1 LPVVRVRARRD
12 ALAPGE
18 FFAGVR
24 KGLKSSLPG
33 NLRKFEVG
41 RGHSR
46 LLKIHYGRPE
56 LHFEAW
62 HHTGD
67 GRVEVGLHFEGNAT
81 LNNSAFAYFRARMV
95 EVKARLP
102 RAELE
107 PWDRGWS
114 RLYETLTAPILD
126 ERAQDATLE
135 RMAAYITALQPM
147 LESFLEER

>member
-1 LPVVRVRARRD
+1 MVRVRARRD
-12 ALAPGE
+12 VLAPAE

-24 KGLKSSLPG
+24 KGLRASLPE
-33 NLRKFEVG
+33 NLRRFEVG

-46 LLKIHYGRPE
+46 LLKIHFGRPE

-62 HHTGD
+62 HHPGD
-67 GRVEVGLHFEGNAT
+67 GRLEIGLHFEGPASMNE
-81 LNNSAFAYFRARMV
+81 SALGYFRARMV

-114 RLYETLTAPILD
+114 RLYETLPAPVLD
-126 ERAQDATLE
+126 DLVQDAALE
-135 RMAAYITALQPM
+135 KMRAYITNLQPM
-147 LESFLEER
+147 VESFLEGRS

>member
-1 LPVVRVRARRD
+1 M
-12 ALAPGE
+12 
-18 FFAGVR
+18 R
-24 KGLKSSLPG
+24 KGLKARLPAG
-33 NLRKFEVG
+33 LRGFEVT

-67 GRVEVGLHFEGNAT
+67 GRLEVGLHFEGPAQ
-81 LNNSAFAYFRARMV
+81 LNQEAFDFFRDRMV
-95 EVKARLP
+95 EVKAALR

-114 RLYETLTAPILD
+114 RLYETLPAPVLD
-126 ERAQDATLE
+126 EHVMAQAVDL
-135 RMAAYITALQPM
+135 MHDYITELQPM
-147 LESFLEER
+147 VARFIDEAG

>member
-1 LPVVRVRARRD
+1 MVKVRARRD
-12 ALAPGE
+12 ALSPAE

-24 KGLKSSLPG
+24 KGLKVSLPQ
-33 NLRKFEVG
+33 NFRRFEVG

-67 GRVEVGLHFEGNAT
+67 GRLEVGLHFEGPAT
-81 LNNSAFAYFRARMV
+81 LNDSAFAYFRARMV
-95 EVKARLP
+95 EVKALLP

-114 RLYETLTAPILD
+114 RLYETLPAPVLD
-126 ERAQDATLE
+126 GRAQDATLE
-135 RMAAYITALQPM
+135 KMGAYIAALQPM
-147 LESFLEER
+147 VESFLED

>member
-1 LPVVRVRARRD
+1 MVKLRARRD

-24 KGLKSSLPG
+24 KGLKATLPEK
-33 NLRKFEVG
+33 LRRFEVG

-46 LLKIHYGRPE
+46 LMKIHYGHPE

-67 GRVEVGLHFEGNAT
+67 GRLEIGLHFEGSAALNDNA
-81 LNNSAFAYFRARMV
+81 FDYFRGRMV
-95 EVKARLP
+95 EVKAGLP

-114 RLYETLTAPILD
+114 RLYETLTAAVLD
-126 ERAQDATLE
+126 ASAQDATVE
-135 RMAAYITALQPM
+135 RMRAYITTLQPM
-147 LESFLEER
+147 VQSFLEEES

>member
-1 LPVVRVRARRD
+1 MVKVRARRD

-24 KGLKSSLPG
+24 KGLKATLPED
-33 NLRKFEVG
+33 LRRFEVG

-56 LHFEAW
+56 VHFEAW

-67 GRVEVGLHFEGNAT
+67 GRLEVGLHFEGTAPFND
-81 LNNSAFAYFRARMV
+81 SAFAYFRARMV
-95 EVKARLP
+95 EVKALLP

-114 RLYETLTAPILD
+114 RLYETLPAPVLD
-126 ERAQDATLE
+126 ERAQDAARE
-135 RMAAYITALQPM
+135 KMGAYIAALQPM
-147 LESFLEER
+147 VSSFLEDK

>member
-1 LPVVRVRARRD
+1 VARGTEI
-12 ALAPGE
+12 APAE

-24 KGLKSSLPG
+24 KDVKAALPEP
-33 NLRKFEVG
+33 LRRFELG

-56 LHFEAW
+56 IHFEAW

-67 GRVEVGLHFEGNAT
+67 GRLEVGLHFEGAPD
-81 LNNSAFAYFRARMV
+81 LNDRAFDFFRARMV
-95 EVKARLP
+95 EVKAGLP

-114 RLYETLTAPILD
+114 RLYETLPAAHLD
-126 ERAQDATLE
+126 ERAQAATAGRLV
-135 RMAAYITALQPM
+135 AYIEVLQPM
-147 LESFLEER
+147 VFRFLEE

>member
-1 LPVVRVRARRD
+1 MVKLRARRD
-12 ALAPGE
+12 ALSPAE

-24 KGLKSSLPG
+24 KGLKVSLPQ
-33 NLRKFEVG
+33 NFRRFEVG

-67 GRVEVGLHFEGNAT
+67 GRLEVGLHFEGSAA
-81 LNNSAFAYFRARMV
+81 LNDSAFAYFRARMV
-95 EVKARLP
+95 EVKALLP

-114 RLYETLTAPILD
+114 RLYETLPAPVLD
-126 ERAQDATLE
+126 GRAQDATLE
-135 RMAAYITALQPM
+135 KMGAYIAALQPM
-147 LESFLEER
+147 VESFLED

>member
-1 LPVVRVRARRD
+1 MVRVRARRD
-12 ALAPGE
+12 ALSPAE

-24 KGLKSSLPG
+24 KGLKATLPEK
-33 NLRKFEVG
+33 LRRFDVG

-62 HHTGD
+62 HHAGD
-67 GRVEVGLHFEGNAT
+67 GRLEVGLHFEGTAALNA
-81 LNNSAFAYFRARMV
+81 SAFDYFRARMV
-95 EVKARLP
+95 EVKAELP

-114 RLYETLTAPILD
+114 RLYETLPALTLD
-126 ERAQDATLE
+126 ERAQDAVQE
-135 RMAAYITALQPM
+135 RMGAYITTLQPM
-147 LESFLEER
+147 LLGFLEEKS

>member
-1 LPVVRVRARRD
+1 MVRVRARRD
-12 ALAPGE
+12 ALSPAE

-24 KGLKSSLPG
+24 KR
-33 NLRKFEVG
+33 LRATMPETLRRFEVG

-67 GRVEVGLHFEGNAT
+67 GRLEVGLHFEGTAALNA
-81 LNNSAFAYFRARMV
+81 SAFDYFRARMV
-95 EVKARLP
+95 EVKAQLP
-102 RAELE
+102 KAELE

-114 RLYETLTAPILD
+114 RLYETLPAPQLD
-126 ERAQDATLE
+126 ERVVDSAVELMSD
-135 RMAAYITALQPM
+135 YIVTLQPL
-147 LESFLEER
+147 LESLLQD

>member
-1 LPVVRVRARRD
+1 VVRVRVRGD
-12 ALAPGE
+12 AMAPAE

-24 KGLKSSLPG
+24 KGLTASLPEH
-33 NLRKFEVG
+33 LRRFEVG

-56 LHFEAW
+56 LHYEAW

-67 GRVEVGLHFEGNAT
+67 GRLEVGLHFEGPAA
-81 LNNSAFAYFRARMV
+81 LNDSAFAYFRARMV

-114 RLYETLTAPILD
+114 RLYETLAASLLD
-126 ERAQDATLE
+126 LRAQNATAE
-135 RMAAYITALQPM
+135 RLGEYITALQPL
-147 LESFLEER
+147 LEGFLEEES

>member
-1 LPVVRVRARRD
+1 M
-12 ALAPGE
+12 APAD

-24 KGLKSSLPG
+24 KGLKARLPAE
-33 NLRKFEVG
+33 LRSFEVT

-67 GRVEVGLHFEGNAT
+67 GRLEVGLHFEGTAQ
-81 LNNSAFAYFRARMV
+81 LNQQAFDYFREHMV
-95 EVKARLP
+95 EVKAALRL
-102 RAELE
+102 AELE

-114 RLYETLTAPILD
+114 RLYETLPAPVLD
-126 ERAQDATLE
+126 ERV
-135 RMAAYITALQPM
+135 MASAVDLMRDYITALQPM
-147 LESFLEER
+147 VARFVDESSGNV

>member
-1 LPVVRVRARRD
+1 MVRVRMRRD
-12 ALAPGE
+12 ALAPAE

-24 KGLKSSLPG
+24 KGLKTTLPESL
-33 NLRKFEVG
+33 RRFEVG

-67 GRVEVGLHFEGNAT
+67 GRLEVGLHFEGTAV
-81 LNNSAFAYFRARMV
+81 LNDSAFDYFRAPMV
-95 EVKARLP
+95 EVKAQLP

-114 RLYETLTAPILD
+114 RLYETLPAVVLD
-126 ERAQDATLE
+126 ERAQGATLE
-135 RMAAYITALQPM
+135 RMGAYITTLQPM
-147 LESFLEER
+147 VDGFLKERS